1 MKKTILISLFALS
14 LMSCEADK
22 IDKKVEVKD
31 CDCWTVEGVMK
42 VTVVAGNGQT
52 GTFSTYK
59 TTIYNNCTFQR
70 RELSGSF
77 PVGKQICN

>member
-1 MKKTILISLFALS
+1 MKKSILISLFALS
-14 LMSCEADK
+14 LMSCEAEEE
-22 IDKKVEVKD
+22 KKVEVKD
-31 CDCWTVEGVMK
+31 CNCWTVEGVMK

-52 GTFSTYK
+52 GTFTTYK

-77 PVGKQICN
+77 PVGQQICN

>member
-1 MKKTILISLFALS
+1 MKKSILISLFALS
-14 LMSCEADK
+14 LMSCETEEQ
-22 IDKKVEVKD
+22 KKVEVKD
-31 CDCWTVEGVMK
+31 CNCWTVEGVMK

-52 GTFSTYK
+52 GTYSTYK

-77 PVGKQICN
+77 PVGQQICN

>member
-1 MKKTILISLFALS
+1 MKKSILISLFALS
-14 LMSCEADK
+14 LMSCEAEEQ
-22 IDKKVEVKD
+22 KKVVD
-31 CDCWTVEGVMK
+31 CNCWTVEGVMK

-52 GTFSTYK
+52 GTFTTYK

-77 PVGKQICN
+77 PVGQQICN